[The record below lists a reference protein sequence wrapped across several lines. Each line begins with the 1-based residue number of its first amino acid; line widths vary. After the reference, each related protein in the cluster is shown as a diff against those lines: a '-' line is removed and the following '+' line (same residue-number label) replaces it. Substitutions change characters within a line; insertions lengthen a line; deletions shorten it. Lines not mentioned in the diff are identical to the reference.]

1 MPKKPFSFRF
11 LLFDGFSNMV
21 LASVLEPLRAA
32 RNMPFGLDLS
42 WTVATPSGEPARSS
56 SGLVMVPDSR
66 LEPLQGVTHLVVVSG
81 YGVHDHGNAAN
92 LARLRRVR
100 KAVPVMVGVDSGP
113 WLLAAAGLLKD
124 QEATIHWQEFGAFAE
139 AFPEISLS
147 KQRFV
152 VGKSVITC
160 GGAASAMDMV
170 LSLLRENYGPS
181 VAFEVSNLFA
191 FDGGSPSGRAAGV
204 SQGVAQAPGGLR
216 SRGSQKLRIAVRVMF
231 EAMEKPVPL
240 SEIAARASISLRSLN
255 RIFANE
261 LEMPPGRYYQMLRLT
276 RARDLAS
283 ETDLSLNQIAFRT
296 GFSSAATLSRA
307 FSAHYGWPISQT
319 RKPGRRL

>member
-1 MPKKPFSFRF
+1 
-11 LLFDGFSNMV
+11 
-21 LASVLEPLRAA
+21 
-32 RNMPFGLDLS
+32 
-42 WTVATPSGEPARSS
+42 
-56 SGLVMVPDSR
+56 MVPDSR

-204 SQGVAQAPGGLR
+204 SQGVAHRGPGHVRGDGEACSAERNRCAGLDFLALA
-216 SRGSQKLRIAVRVMF
+216 QQDLR
-231 EAMEKPVPL
+231 E
-240 SEIAARASISLRSLN
+240 RA
-255 RIFANE
+255 
-261 LEMPPGRYYQMLRLT
+261 
-276 RARDLAS
+276 
-283 ETDLSLNQIAFRT
+283 
-296 GFSSAATLSRA
+296 
-307 FSAHYGWPISQT
+307 
-319 RKPGRRL
+319 